1 MFAGG
6 NVNYKGSTEPP
17 PAQMMGGGKVMK
29 YGMGKMVKGYAVGK
43 IVGEGSRDSVSAM
56 LTPGEFVIRKAM
68 VDKYGM
74 PLLSSINQGSLSMP
88 KYQTSTS
95 TAGNIKVK
103 SENNT
108 NIVSPMYNNYS
119 VSVNVSGTNS
129 SADEIANR
137 TIMKIKQMQNTSI
150 RSGRG

>member
-1 MFAGG
+1 
-6 NVNYKGSTEPP
+6 
-17 PAQMMGGGKVMK
+17 MK

-56 LTPGEFVIRKAM
+56 LTPGEFVIRKTM

-74 PLLSSINQGSLSMP
+74 PLLSSINQGAFSMP
-88 KYQTSTS
+88 NYVTPQSTE
-95 TAGNIKVK
+95 TGDIK
-103 SENNT
+103 SGSNSAT
-108 NIVSPMYNNYS
+108 NVVAPMYNNYS
-119 VSVNVSGTNS
+119 VSVNVSGTNA
-129 SADEIANR
+129 SADDIANK